1 MRISAAILVFS
12 LVSVTPALVMGTPIA
27 QWTFESTVPTTAG
40 PYSPEVGSGSASGFH
55 AGAAVY
61 SSSVGNGS
69 AHSYSSTVW
78 AVGDYWQFQVSTI
91 GFENTSIS
99 WDQASSNTGPGV
111 FGLFWSLT
119 GVAGSFAQVG
129 GNYGVLA
136 NASPNPLWNGTTSSS
151 LYSYNYNLS
160 LITALNNAST
170 VYFQL
175 IDESTTSANGSTVA
189 GGGTDRIDNF
199 TVTGAQIPDSTS
211 GLACLVC
218 SVGLLEVLRRMT
230 SVSSP
235 LPQKHA

>member
-55 AGAAVY
+55 TGAAVY
-61 SSSVGNGS
+61 SSPAGNGS
-69 AHSYSSTVW
+69 AHSYSSTLW
-78 AVGDYWQFQVSTI
+78 AVGDYWQFKVSTL
-91 GFENTSIS
+91 GFENISIS
-99 WDQASSNTGPGV
+99 WNQAGSSTGPRDFILQFSNDG
-111 FGLFWSLT
+111 T
-119 GVAGSFAQVG
+119 SFTQVG
-129 GNYGVLA
+129 
-136 NASPNPLWNGTTSSS
+136 NAYQIPLSDWSTTTFHNGFAFNPDLSGFA
-151 LYSYNYNLS
+151 S
-160 LITALNNAST
+160 LIMNQSD
-170 VYFQL
+170 VYFRL
-175 IDESTTSANGSTVA
+175 VDNSTTAINPGSVSS
-189 GGGTDRIDNF
+189 GGTDRIDNF